1 MTNAHKVLLIK
12 LAIGFVPR
20 GFSSHRSGFVSRTCI
35 LGILHDKRIQLPPGL
50 IDMMVRAGGWQA
62 VTDAETVL
70 RVYARRIIDE
80 HIDMYS
86 VSLGVERSEDDWAKK
101 HQQLLYYT

>member
-1 MTNAHKVLLIK
+1 
-12 LAIGFVPR
+12 
-20 GFSSHRSGFVSRTCI
+20 
-35 LGILHDKRIQLPPGL
+35 
-50 IDMMVRAGGWQA
+50 MMVRAGGWQA

-86 VSLGVERSEDDWAKK
+86 VSLGVELSEDDWAKK